1 MTKILLICSA
11 GMSTSFMVEK
21 MKKASKDKN
30 IETDILAIP
39 DAKANEYVGK
49 VDIVLLGPQVKY
61 LLPSMKELFKDTP
74 VTVIDMMS
82 YGTMNGEKVLE
93 DALKLK
99 LPQSHWL

>member
-49 VDIVLLGPQVKY
+49 
-61 LLPSMKELFKDTP
+61 ELFKDTP

-93 DALKLK
+93 DALKLLK
-99 LPQSHWL
+99 GE

>member
-39 DAKANEYVGK
+39 DAKASEYVGK

-61 LLPSMKELFKDTP
+61 LLSSMKELFKDTP
-74 VTVIDMMS
+74 VTVIDMMN

-93 DALKLK
+93 DALKLLK
-99 LPQSHWL
+99 GE